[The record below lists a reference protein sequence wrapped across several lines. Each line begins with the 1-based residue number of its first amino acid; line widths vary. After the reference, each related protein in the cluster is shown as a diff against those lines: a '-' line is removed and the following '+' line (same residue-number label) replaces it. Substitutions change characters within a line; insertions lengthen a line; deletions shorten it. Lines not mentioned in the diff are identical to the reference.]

1 MALLVSQHGPQSTCC
16 LSGHRAG
23 PLKSPGWVTTSPS
36 PGSPSA
42 TSEKQPPPPCLAPTV
57 QGHHIFPAS
66 ATTDM
71 SHELKQPFN
80 VPVVV
85 TAHFFPLRGL
95 TISPFMPGS
104 SRSGLA
110 QKRRGHLSPSPR
122 SPGPV
127 QVVHNT
133 AIPHPVSPQPTSLDT
148 K

>member
-1 MALLVSQHGPQSTCC
+1 MALLVSQHGPQSSCY
-16 LSGHRAG
+16 LSEAPQIPRLGHHIT
-23 PLKSPGWVTTSPS
+23 L

-71 SHELKQPFN
+71 SLELKQPFN

-85 TAHFFPLRGL
+85 IAHFFPLRGL

-104 SRSGLA
+104 SRSDLA
-110 QKRRGHLSPSPR
+110 QK
-122 SPGPV
+122 
-127 QVVHNT
+127 
-133 AIPHPVSPQPTSLDT
+133 
-148 K
+148 